1 MQQLNIVFLEPFYGG
16 SHKDFS
22 LGWQANSIHH
32 IELLT
37 LPDRFW
43 KWRMRGAA
51 LYFAKCMEAVDSCDA
66 LVATDMMNVAD
77 FRALAGK
84 LDVPL
89 LLYFHENQLT
99 YPEGPGEKRAGQFG
113 YINLTSALAADR
125 VVFNSQF
132 HCARFFQAAE
142 SLIQNVP
149 DHPQG
154 WIMEDVRN
162 KTGVLYPGC
171 RFPVADADADADIP
185 SFCGKPPLIVWNHR
199 WEWDKQPEVFF
210 SVLREIR
217 DAGVPF
223 RLALVGESYE
233 RIPEVFARAEEDF
246 SGHITAFGYVESRQK
261 YLELLREGTLV
272 VSTAVQENFGIS
284 VVEAV
289 RMGCFPLLPDR
300 LSYPEIMPDR
310 FHSQVL
316 YSDRADLVKKLKHL
330 LLNPG
335 GYDGSRKTLSGEME
349 RFSWDRMAPAYDRE
363 ILRLLSKV

>member
-1 MQQLNIVFLEPFYGG
+1 MQRLNIVFLEPFCGG

-22 LGWQANSIHH
+22 LGWQANSAHD

-43 KWRMRGAA
+43 KWRMRGSA
-51 LYFAKCMEAVDSCDA
+51 LYFAKRMESIDTCDA
-66 LVATDMMNVAD
+66 VAATDMMNVAD
-77 FRALAGK
+77 LRAFSGNRE
-84 LDVPL
+84 VPL

-99 YPEGPGEKRAGQFG
+99 YPEGPGEKRTGEFG

-132 HCARFFQAAE
+132 HRDRFFQAAE

-149 DHPQG
+149 DHPPE
-154 WIMEDVRN
+154 WIMEDIRN

-171 RFPVADADADADIP
+171 RFPVTGAGIP
-185 SFCGKPPLIVWNHR
+185 PSCGKPPLIVWNHR

-210 SVLREIR
+210 SVLRDIR

-233 RIPEVFARAEEDF
+233 RIPKVFARAEEDF
-246 SGHITAFGYVESRQK
+246 SDHITAFGYVESRQK
-261 YLELLREGTLV
+261 YLELLSQGTVV
-272 VSTAVQENFGIS
+272 VSTAIQENFGIS

-289 RMGCFPLLPDR
+289 RMGCFPLLPER
-300 LSYPEIMPDR
+300 LSYPEIMPER
-310 FHSQVL
+310 FHDQVI
-316 YSDRADLVKKLKHL
+316 YSDRADLVKKLTHL

-335 GYDGSRKTLSGEME
+335 GYDSTRQILSGEME
-349 RFSWDRMAPAYDRE
+349 KFSWDRMAPAYDRE
-363 ILRLLSKV
+363 ILRLLAKV